1 MKNSA
6 RPEVLIVGGIL
17 TSIFDPEDEC
27 SIFLWHTGVTR
38 LDGVITQ
45 MTIIHIPRL
54 TVTNK

>member
-1 MKNSA
+1 MKYSA
-6 RPEVLIVGGIL
+6 RPEVLMVGSIL

-27 SIFLWHTGVTR
+27 SILLWGTGVTR

-54 TVTNK
+54 TIPNK